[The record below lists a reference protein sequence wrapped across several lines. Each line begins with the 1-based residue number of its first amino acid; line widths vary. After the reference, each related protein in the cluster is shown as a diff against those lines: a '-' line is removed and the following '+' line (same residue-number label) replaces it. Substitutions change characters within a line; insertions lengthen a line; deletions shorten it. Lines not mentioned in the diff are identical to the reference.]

1 MSLVVGSRQI
11 ADCRLQTVSL
21 QPMVGGYEMIFALHL
36 SVSSG
41 EDELPRAT
49 IDGARIA
56 VTPTHG
62 SPQPLGFARPE
73 QPTNIICKPHASTE
87 RPSLHLYLQ
96 PTQIAA
102 LETLRD
108 KGDLTFDLSL
118 SGSATDR
125 HGPQYLG
132 GNYPLRVPRSEWLQ
146 MLGNAGARNVLLL
159 EVPLSVGRESEDQT
173 KLVSQLLQAEQ
184 RFRDGDYHGCINSCR
199 TAIEEIAHH
208 IYGKSG
214 LTAALKP
221 LASSQREDMTKSERL
236 KALYAVLRHYTHQA
250 HHGPSE
256 GGEVSYTRP
265 EAQFVLSL
273 TAAALAH
280 ALEQH

>member
-21 QPMVGGYEMIFALHL
+21 RPMVGGYEMIFALHL
-36 SVSSG
+36 SVYPG
-41 EDELPRAT
+41 EDGLLKAT

-56 VTPTHG
+56 ATPTHG
-62 SPQPLGFARPE
+62 SPQALGFARPE
-73 QPTNIICKPHASTE
+73 QPANIIRMPHTSTAT
-87 RPSLHLYLQ
+87 PSLHLYLQ

-125 HGPQYLG
+125 DGRQYLG
-132 GNYPLRVPRSEWLQ
+132 GNYTLRVPRSEWLQ
-146 MLGNAGARNVLLL
+146 MLSDAGARNVLLL
-159 EVPLSVGRESEDQT
+159 EVPLPVGHQSEDQS
-173 KLVSQLLQAEQ
+173 KLASQLLQAEQ

-208 IYGKSG
+208 IYGQPG
-214 LTAALKP
+214 LAAALDP
-221 LASSQREDMTKSERL
+221 LASHRAKMTKSERL
-236 KALYAVLRHYTHQA
+236 KALYAVLRHYTHQS

-256 GGEVSYTRP
+256 GGEVSYTRS